1 MENNVQIFDNEEFGL
16 VRVVTIDGEPWLVG
30 KDVATALGYKN
41 PRDALAKHVDDED
54 KRAAQIA
61 TPGGTQNMTLINES
75 GFYSLVFSSE
85 LDDAKTFKHW
95 VTSEVL
101 PTIRQTGGYS
111 VDNKQTAKNN
121 IRWERL
127 NLQRGIEL
135 RKTAKA
141 VKDPNVKQA
150 LLGEAAN
157 LITGKEI
164 LAESPFYEPEL
175 IYKPKTRGR

>member
-1 MENNVQIFDNEEFGL
+1 MENNVQLFDNPEFGE
-16 VRVVTIDGEPWLVG
+16 VRVVTINGEPWLVG
-30 KDVATALGYKN
+30 KDVAIALGYVK
-41 PRDALAKHVDDED
+41 PTDAVRNHVPD
-54 KRAAQIA
+54 KFKGVSEME
-61 TPGGTQNMTLINES
+61 TPGGKQNVVVINEA
-75 GFYSLVFSSE
+75 GMYKLVMRSKLENAEKFS
-85 LDDAKTFKHW
+85 DW
-95 VTSEVL
+95 VCEEVL
-101 PTIRQTGGYS
+101 PSIRKTVGYS
-111 VDNKQTAKNN
+111 VDGEQTEKSK

-150 LLGEAAN
+150 LLVEAAN
-157 LITGKEI
+157 LIAGKEI